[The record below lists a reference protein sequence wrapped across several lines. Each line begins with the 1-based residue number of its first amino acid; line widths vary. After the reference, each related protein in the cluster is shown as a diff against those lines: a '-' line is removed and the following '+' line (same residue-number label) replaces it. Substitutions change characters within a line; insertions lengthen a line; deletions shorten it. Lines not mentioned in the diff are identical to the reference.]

1 MGSQRARDDAVGRAR
16 RRPGARV
23 RWVLLAAATCV
34 LLATGCSG
42 GSDPSQLEAGDSTDA
57 ATETSDAASDGGDV
71 AVTLGGS
78 STTEVGSPTT
88 GQLGASTTSTGAGGV
103 ATTTTAGRSRTG
115 TTLGPSTTRAPN
127 VPNPP
132 AGTPTAT
139 TTTTPGPAPPRSPQ
153 PQTITFP
160 VPGAGVVKYADG
172 RAIGLGAT
180 ASSQLAVEYYA
191 VGPDCELQGAASV
204 FLLQTGSCTVGA
216 SQAGNSEW
224 NPAPDVEVS
233 FTIVNGDSS
242 FDLDAPAEAVFDPN
256 LQTNSVDISLV
267 NIVGSDQF
275 SASGS
280 GACSGEEYIEGGTAF
295 TLSLVATGTCTVTV
309 SQGGNQNFN
318 IGPTRTTTITV
329 T

>member
-115 TTLGPSTTRAPN
+115 TTLGPSTTRRAQRAQPARRHDHGDHHPASDHQTTLAPRRH
-127 VPNPP
+127 NPR
-132 AGTPTAT
+132 
-139 TTTTPGPAPPRSPQ
+139 RSPSL
-153 PQTITFP
+153 PQ
-160 VPGAGVVKYADG
+160 
-172 RAIGLGAT
+172 
-180 ASSQLAVEYYA
+180 
-191 VGPDCELQGAASV
+191 AA
-204 FLLQTGSCTVGA
+204 A
-216 SQAGNSEW
+216 
-224 NPAPDVEVS
+224 
-233 FTIVNGDSS
+233 
-242 FDLDAPAEAVFDPN
+242 
-256 LQTNSVDISLV
+256 
-267 NIVGSDQF
+267 
-275 SASGS
+275 
-280 GACSGEEYIEGGTAF
+280 
-295 TLSLVATGTCTVTV
+295 
-309 SQGGNQNFN
+309 
-318 IGPTRTTTITV
+318 R
-329 T
+329 